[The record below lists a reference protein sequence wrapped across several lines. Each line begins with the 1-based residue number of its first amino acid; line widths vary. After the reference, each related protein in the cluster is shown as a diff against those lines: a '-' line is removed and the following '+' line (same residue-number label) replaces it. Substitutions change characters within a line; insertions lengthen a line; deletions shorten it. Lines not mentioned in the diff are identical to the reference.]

1 MTYEKRTYR
10 QAMRASDLD
19 YFQVT
24 DLETDLYIG
33 VEKKASGPD
42 LEKILLTEVR
52 NHRRAIYAY
61 ARDHP
66 AFIES
71 LLPLKEGKD
80 APAIVA
86 DMLAASRQTGVG
98 PMAAVAGAMVKELG
112 KTIAAFS
119 AEMIIENG
127 GDLLIQSTKTRRVSL
142 YTKSQFFQGLALRVK
157 ASQSPLG
164 ICTSS
169 GSQGHALSFG
179 KADSVTVISEN
190 PALADAAAT
199 ALGNRI
205 NSTADIEAGLNWIK
219 TISGI
224 KGALI
229 LINDQLGAW
238 GEIELC

>member
-1 MTYEKRTYR
+1 M
-10 QAMRASDLD
+10 
-19 YFQVT
+19 
-24 DLETDLYIG
+24 
-33 VEKKASGPD
+33 
-42 LEKILLTEVR
+42 
-52 NHRRAIYAY
+52 
-61 ARDHP
+61 
-66 AFIES
+66 
-71 LLPLKEGKD
+71 PLKEGKD

-199 ALGNRI
+199 ALGI
-205 NSTADIEAGLNWIK
+205 GLTALQILK
-219 TISGI
+219 R
-224 KGALI
+224 ALI
-229 LINDQLGAW
+229 GLRQYR
-238 GEIELC
+238 ELRGP

>member
-1 MTYEKRTYR
+1 MG
-10 QAMRASDLD
+10 ASDLD

-24 DLETDLYIG
+24 VFETDLYIG
-33 VEKKASGPD
+33 VGKKASGLA
-42 LEKILLTEVR
+42 LEKIFLAEVK
-52 NHRRAIYAY
+52 NNRRAIYHY
-61 ARDHP
+61 ARCHP
-66 AFIES
+66 TFFDS
-71 LLPLKEGKD
+71 LSPLEEGKN

-112 KTIAAFS
+112 KIISAFS
-119 AEMIIENG
+119 DEIIIENG
-127 GDLLIQSTKTRRVSL
+127 GDLLIQSTKTRRVSIN
-142 YTKSQFFQGLALRVK
+142 TKNQFFQGLALSVK
-157 ASQSPLG
+157 ASQGPLG

-169 GSQGHALSFG
+169 ATQGHALSFG

-205 NSTADIEAGLNWIK
+205 KGAADIEAGLNWIK